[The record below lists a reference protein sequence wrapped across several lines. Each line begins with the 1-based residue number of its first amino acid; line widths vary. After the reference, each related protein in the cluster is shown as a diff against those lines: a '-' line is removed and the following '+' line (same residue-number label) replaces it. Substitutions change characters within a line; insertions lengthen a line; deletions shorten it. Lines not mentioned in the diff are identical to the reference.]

1 MKKNIWMLAV
11 VYIVVAC
18 ALAGAMYQFQK
29 FVRER
34 LWNLAVED
42 IMEVTKQGTMTLR
55 VQMDSAHDTLNN
67 FAEVLEEVDD
77 YSNINEILIHYNKVE
92 DGVMLYLDDYT
103 VMPYDMEPDSSF
115 AGMAAGDTEG
125 IMAPHVRSGSNGT
138 ANAADYADKVM
149 DVYVS
154 CKLADGR
161 RGYLTK
167 EFRIDDIIDTFSLS
181 YYGGKGFSY
190 IADSNGTV
198 LIPPADKR
206 DIPDSIAC
214 CGYLKALPENSMT
227 GWTILNDIFYCY
239 MPIGVGSDWHLVSVV
254 DMELITREADQIVSQ
269 TYALLAVV
277 IMTIVVIMIITMRRT
292 LKASRDA
299 ENQNLYTEHIF
310 NNVPEGIALTT
321 INAPYINIRMNY
333 AGYQMFGYDN
343 DSKNNMCIDHFVYN
357 EDYDHVTG
365 VFDEAAQGRGPCTYE
380 CRIRRADG
388 ILIWIA
394 GIVERNHD
402 NNGND
407 ILMTT
412 FHDITEEKLA
422 REEEAVKNKRER
434 RMLITAVTESYSIIA
449 SLNITSDELQFISLR
464 ELFADSVS
472 RAGTYNE
479 LYERIA
485 ERIEPKY
492 EDEFRQRFA
501 PDKVE
506 LSFAKGRSRIWT
518 DIRLRLDDGIYHWLS
533 IQIIHVCNRNNS
545 KEINAVFLARISD
558 EQKIE
563 EANQKRNLQDAL
575 SAAKLA
581 NEAKSRFLSNMSHDI
596 RTPLNSIMGMTDIL
610 KSHPDDTKQV
620 EEGLD
625 KISMSGRHLL
635 ELINDILDMSRI
647 ESGKMS
653 LQESGFNIRAMM
665 SELIELVRPQA
676 LGSGITFVS
685 DIVSIEHDNVI
696 GDELRIKQI
705 YLNIL
710 SNAVKYTW
718 AGGSIT
724 ITLREDG
731 DVKNGRR
738 HSYIFICS
746 DNGIGMSR
754 EFQKHIFDSFE
765 RAEDNTIGNVTGT
778 GLGMAIA
785 RNLVN
790 LMGGTIDVDSRLG
803 KGSVFTVT
811 IPLEVCDVSAD
822 NKAADESAATM
833 APSGEHA
840 AAEDESVF
848 KHGRVLLVEDNEL
861 NRDIAAIL
869 IGEMGVDVETAANGR
884 EAVAKVE
891 GAEEGYYDVIL
902 MDIKMPVMNGYDAV
916 KNIRA
921 LERDDVKTLPI
932 IAMTANAF
940 SEDVHKALKAG
951 MNAHLSKPIEVAKL
965 KRMLGKYI
973 DIH

>member
-18 ALAGAMYQFQK
+18 ALMGTMYQFQK
-29 FVRER
+29 FVRDR

-55 VQMDSAHDTLNN
+55 VQMDSAHDSLHN
-67 FAEVLEEVDD
+67 FADVLEEIDD
-77 YSNINEILIHYNKVE
+77 YSIINEILLHYNKVE
-92 DGVMLYLDDYT
+92 DGVMLYLDDGRT
-103 VMPYDMEPDSSF
+103 LPYSMEPDSSF
-115 AGMAAGDTEG
+115 TGMAVPDTESV
-125 IMAPHVRSGSNGT
+125 MAPHIRSGS
-138 ANAADYADKVM
+138 ANESAGADYTDKVM
-149 DVYVS
+149 NVYVS
-154 CKLADGR
+154 CNLADGHK
-161 RGYLTK
+161 GYLTK
-167 EFRIDDIIDTFSLS
+167 EFRIDDIIETFSLS
-181 YYGGKGFSY
+181 YYGGEGFSY

-206 DIPDSIAC
+206 DIPDSVAC
-214 CGYLKALPENSMT
+214 SGYLKALPESSMT

-239 MPIGVGSDWHLVSVV
+239 MPIGVGSDWHLVSVI
-254 DMELITREADQIVSQ
+254 DMDLITREADQIVTQ
-269 TYALLAVV
+269 TYVLLTVV
-277 IMTIVVIMIITMRRT
+277 VMTIIVIMIITMRRT

-321 INAPYINIRMNY
+321 IYAPYVNIRMNH
-333 AGYQMFGYDN
+333 AGCQMFGYD
-343 DSKNNMCIDHFVYN
+343 DESRNNVCIDNFVYN
-357 EDYDHVTG
+357 EDYDRVTG
-365 VFDEAAQGRGPCTYE
+365 IFDEAAQGRGPCTYE

-388 ILIWIA
+388 TLIWIG

-402 NNGND
+402 SNGND

-434 RMLITAVTESYSIIA
+434 QMLITAVTESYSIIA
-449 SLNITSDELQFISLR
+449 SLNITRDELQFISLR

-479 LYERIA
+479 LYGRIA

-506 LSFAKGRSRIWT
+506 LSFTKGRNRIWT
-518 DIRLRLDDGIYHWLS
+518 DIRIRLDDGIYHWLS
-533 IQIIHVCNRNNS
+533 IQIINVRNRNNS
-545 KEINAVFLARISD
+545 KDINAVLLARISD

-596 RTPLNSIMGMTDIL
+596 RTPLNSIIGMTDIL
-610 KSHPDDTKQV
+610 KAHPDDMKQV

-625 KISMSGRHLL
+625 KISISGRHLL

-653 LQESGFNIRAMM
+653 LQEARFNIRAMM

-676 LGSGITFVS
+676 LGSGITFIS

-696 GDELRIKQI
+696 GDELRIKQV

-724 ITLREDG
+724 ITLKEG
-731 DVKNGRR
+731 SDVKNGRR
-738 HSYIFICS
+738 HSYIFVCS

-765 RAEDNTIGNVTGT
+765 RADDNAIGNVTGT

-785 RNLVN
+785 KNLVN

-822 NKAADESAATM
+822 DKAADEAAATV
-833 APSGEHA
+833 APSGGHA
-840 AAEDESVF
+840 AAGEESGA
-848 KHGRVLLVEDNEL
+848 KRGRVLLVEDNDL

-869 IGEMGVDVETAANGR
+869 IGEMGVDVETAPNGR
-884 EAVAKVE
+884 EAVAKVA

-902 MDIKMPVMNGYDAV
+902 MDIKMPVMNGYDAA

-921 LERDDVKTLPI
+921 LERDDVKKLPI

-951 MNAHLSKPIEVAKL
+951 MNAHLSKPIEVVKL

-973 DIH
+973 EIH